1 MKGQLKW
8 FQTEI
13 VLKKQRNFYG
23 EQPIEYT
30 TIITLDLFNE
40 VTRKENTEIS

>member
-1 MKGQLKW
+1 MKGTFMENNPL
-8 FQTEI
+8 
-13 VLKKQRNFYG
+13 VA
-23 EQPIEYT
+23 T